1 MMLNEIIV
9 DGAPAIHGR
18 IYVITNKTNGKQYVG
33 QTTRSIPQRFREHL
47 RLQAKCRALE
57 SALKKYGA
65 DVFSIEQ
72 VGDAYSQFELDEME
86 ATFIGRLQTLAPGG
100 YNLRNG
106 GGGAGPMHPETRALM
121 KLNASSEAHHA
132 RFNAMKDSPEVKAK
146 QRAAMKRVWPEA
158 AERMKAGAQQPG
170 VQERRIESVR
180 AAYKTPEVLE
190 RSRAHLEDVRNRP
203 EVRAARSKHML
214 NLWQQEGERER
225 RGNAMS
231 KALLGHKKKIDYSP
245 EAKAHRKAI
254 AQARWE
260 DPAYREKMLA
270 RLSDPEFLKR
280 RGDAI
285 RAGHAR
291 TRAAKAAAAAAE
303 AEAAAK

>member
-1 MMLNEIIV
+1 MLNEIIV

-65 DVFSIEQ
+65 EVFSIEQ
-72 VGDAYSQFELDEME
+72 VGEAFSQLELDEME
-86 ATFIGRLQTLAPGG
+86 ATFIARLQTLAPGG

-106 GGGAGPMHPETRALM
+106 GNGAGPMHPETIALM
-121 KLNASSEAHHA
+121 KKNAATAEHLA
-132 RFNAMKDSPEVKAK
+132 RFTAMRLNREARAK
-146 QRAAMKRVWPEA
+146 HGEAMRQNWPAA
-158 AERMKAGAQQPG
+158 AERMRAGAQRPG
-170 VQERRIESVR
+170 VQERRLESLR
-180 AAYKTPEVLE
+180 AAYATPEVLA
-190 RSRAHLEDVRNRP
+190 RIQAHLDESNRRP
-203 EVRAARSKHML
+203 EVRAARSAQML
-214 NLWQQEGERER
+214 STWQQEGERER

-254 AQARWE
+254 GEARWA
-260 DPAYREKMLA
+260 DPAFREKMTA
-270 RLSDPEFLKR
+270 RNADPEVTQR

-303 AEAAAK
+303 AAAK